1 MTIEVNNRMSV
12 YVGTYGK
19 YNRGSIAGDWL
30 HLDNYENWDEF
41 MSACA
46 SLHKDEFDP
55 EFMFQVSENIP
66 SAWFSEDNI
75 DSQLWEMLEDQKQ
88 GFDLSAFVEY
98 LDVIGSTSQSYHE
111 LKEQYEDRYC
121 GQWGSFREF
130 TDHLFDETVLCHY
143 GGGSQ
148 QEEELLTRYFNF
160 DSWENDNE
168 ADYFITVS
176 GYVFRN

>member
-1 MTIEVNNRMSV
+1 MTIDQNNRMSV

-30 HLDNYENWDEF
+30 HLDSYKNWDEF
-41 MSACA
+41 MLACKL
-46 SLHKDEFDP
+46 LHIDEFDP

-66 SAWFSEDNI
+66 SAWISEDNV

-88 GFDLSAFVEY
+88 GFDLSAYVEY

-111 LKEQYEDRYC
+111 LKTEFEDNYC
-121 GQWGSFREF
+121 GQWDSFREY
-130 TDHLFDETVLCHY
+130 TDHLFDETVAPNHND
-143 GGGSQ
+143 
-148 QEEELLTRYFNF
+148 ELLINYFDF
-160 DSWENDNE
+160 DKWENDLT

-176 GYVFRN
+176 GYVFRI

>member
-19 YNRGSIAGDWL
+19 YSSGSIAGDWL

-41 MSACA
+41 MSACT

-55 EFMFQVSENIP
+55 EFMFQDSDNIP
-66 SAWFSEDNI
+66 SAWFSEDNV

-111 LKEQYEDRYC
+111 LKTQYEDDYC

-130 TDHLFDETVLCHY
+130 TDHLFDETVDANLHE
-143 GGGSQ
+143 SF
-148 QEEELLTRYFNF
+148 LNRYFDF
-160 DSWENDNE
+160 DKWENDFSAE
-168 ADYFITVS
+168 YFITDS
-176 GYVFRN
+176 GHVFRN

>member
-1 MTIEVNNRMSV
+1 MTIEQNNRMSV

-19 YNRGSIAGDWL
+19 YSRGSIAGDWL

-55 EFMFQVSENIP
+55 EFMFQDSDNIP
-66 SAWFSEDNI
+66 SAWISEDNV

-88 GFDLSAFVEY
+88 GFDLSAYVEY

-121 GQWGSFREF
+121 GQWDSLREY
-130 TDHLFDETVLCHY
+130 TDHLFDEIVAPNHND
-143 GGGSQ
+143 
-148 QEEELLTRYFNF
+148 ELLINYFDF
-160 DSWENDNE
+160 DKWENDLT
-168 ADYFITVS
+168 ADYFITDS
-176 GYVFRN
+176 GYVFSN

>member
-1 MTIEVNNRMSV
+1 
-12 YVGTYGK
+12 
-19 YNRGSIAGDWL
+19 
-30 HLDNYENWDEF
+30 
-41 MSACA
+41 
-46 SLHKDEFDP
+46 
-55 EFMFQVSENIP
+55 
-66 SAWFSEDNI
+66 
-75 DSQLWEMLEDQKQ
+75 
-88 GFDLSAFVEY
+88 
-98 LDVIGSTSQSYHE
+98 
-111 LKEQYEDRYC
+111 
-121 GQWGSFREF
+121 SFREF